1 MPPSFLLRRVFEE
14 CKDFDTAVAM
24 LEKVPICFPAI
35 FSIVGIKD
43 GEFAIIERTETD
55 RKTHKRQTAVTNH
68 WLNSDFDGKPIGYKS
83 QDRLVAVKSR
93 MSEGV
98 DQWDWLH
105 PPVLNPTT
113 RIAMD
118 LNPKTARMR
127 IIGYDGLEPITIPLD
142 IYAD

>member
-1 MPPSFLLRRVFEE
+1 M
-14 CKDFDTAVAM
+14 
-24 LEKVPICFPAI
+24 
-35 FSIVGIKD
+35 
-43 GEFAIIERTETD
+43 
-55 RKTHKRQTAVTNH
+55 TNH